1 MDILSYIKPN
11 DCDLLNDLKGL
22 DLQDFLILLDDYY
35 LEFRDK
41 LNINKLIT
49 FGFELEFENLRI
61 DMNKLNLKL
70 YNTFNSD
77 IYHVKNDSTLNRG
90 GEVATPVLIDEE
102 KYWSEIFIL
111 CDVLRNY
118 AEIGKNAGGHIH
130 VGTQALGS
138 NRDSW
143 LNFAKL
149 WATYENVIYRFCY
162 GNFLVG
168 RSTIEK
174 FALPLS
180 NNYYT
185 KYKDLKNRDLSV
197 YDIIAKLTCDRRR
210 GVNLNNINTYS
221 LDDEDIRNTI
231 EFRCPNG
238 TLDEVIW
245 QNNLNLFVNLLK
257 YSRSSNFNHD
267 IVDKRHRINSELNLY
282 DNLNLYNEIY
292 LEEAL
297 EFSDLIFNN
306 NLDKIYFLRQY
317 LKSFEISNKY
327 SLVSNHITN
336 VK

>member
-1 MDILSYIKPN
+1 MDILSYVKPDN
-11 DCDLLNDLKGL
+11 CDKLNDLKGL
-22 DLQDFLILLDDYY
+22 DLQEFLILLDDYY
-35 LEFRDK
+35 LEYRSK

-70 YNTFNSD
+70 YNTFSSD
-77 IYHVKNDSTLNRG
+77 RYHVKNDSTLNRG

-118 AEIGKNAGGHIH
+118 AEIGNNAGGHIH

-138 NRDSW
+138 NSASW

-245 QNNLNLFVNLLK
+245 QNNLNLFVNILK

-336 VK
+336 IK